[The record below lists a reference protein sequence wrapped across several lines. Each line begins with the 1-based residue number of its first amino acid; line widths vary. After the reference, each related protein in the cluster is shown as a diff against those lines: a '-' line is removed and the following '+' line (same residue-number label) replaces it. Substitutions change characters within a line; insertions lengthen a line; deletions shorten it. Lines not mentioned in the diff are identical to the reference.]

1 MASLISFNVNGFVD
15 RFFVHEMDCLE
26 MDSLIGFCLEM
37 GTVHSVGSVWNWMEM
52 DYCLERIL
60 DRFSLFGNGF
70 LIGFCLEMDSLI
82 GFPRSVHLDLLL
94 LLFLDCHR

>member
-52 DYCLERIL
+52 DYCLE
-60 DRFSLFGNGF
+60 
-70 LIGFCLEMDSLI
+70 MDS
-82 GFPRSVHLDLLL
+82 
-94 LLFLDCHR
+94 